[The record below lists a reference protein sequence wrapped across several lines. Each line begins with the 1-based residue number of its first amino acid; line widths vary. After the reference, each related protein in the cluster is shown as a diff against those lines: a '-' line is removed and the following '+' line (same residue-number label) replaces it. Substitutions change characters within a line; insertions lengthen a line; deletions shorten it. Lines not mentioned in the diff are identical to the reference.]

1 MYKFPTTKE
10 ERRKYLRWWFDE
22 FMASYQVEH
31 YIELFPELDSRL
43 CKFGIGIFMWN
54 MTEKINIKNPDDVSK
69 VRIML
74 KIIDQTPAYD
84 FFDNTFNEADPET
97 VCQILGLDPMN
108 KVEEDNIEFD
118 YSVTALRNFEEA
130 HEYFEMVS
138 WCIVIS
144 EESFK
149 AYTANG
155 NRFYLC
161 GNGDWWDVPCIPG
174 SGFPR
179 DKYGYSLIA
188 VEVTPDNKIASITSR
203 WNTYEGDTG
212 NFISEEELK
221 SILGKENYEKLFIK

>member
-1 MYKFPTTKE
+1 MDKFPTTKE

-22 FMASYQVEH
+22 FMASSQVEH

-43 CKFGIGIFMWN
+43 CKYGIGIFMWN
-54 MTEKINIKNPDDVSK
+54 LTGKIDIENPDDVSR

-97 VCQILGLDPMN
+97 VCQILGIDTI
-108 KVEEDNIEFD
+108 KKIEEGDIDFD
-118 YSVTALRNFEEA
+118 YSVSTINNFEEA
-130 HEYFEMVS
+130 NDYFDMAS

-144 EESFK
+144 EESFN

-155 NRFYLC
+155 NRFYIC
-161 GNGDWWDVPCIPG
+161 QNEGWWDVPCKPG

-212 NFISEEELK
+212 NFISEKELK
-221 SILGKENYEKLFIK
+221 SILGEKNYKKLFI